1 MSRPPARNLAASV
14 RQKLLNLSRERREN
28 FNQILTRYAL
38 ERFLYRM
45 SQSEHRDLFVL
56 KGAMLFQIWTADV
69 HRPTRDL
76 DLLGAGTPDPEHFRE
91 IFSTICSVDVS
102 NDGMVY
108 LPESVIADQIKEDAD
123 YQGIRVRLTS
133 QLVTARIPIQ
143 IDIGFGDAITPEPIS
158 VTYPTIL
165 DLEPPQLMAYPR
177 ETVIAEKLHALVV
190 LGIANSRMKDFYDL
204 WTLANQ
210 DAFIGLQLSDA
221 IRATFVRRK
230 TALPS
235 ETPFALTD
243 EFAADPQKSTQWTAF
258 HRKSRLS
265 IGEATFSEVLA
276 QLRSFLIPPLEA
288 LQREIPFEMKWPPRG
303 PWTTSKN

>member
-14 RQKLLNLSRERREN
+14 RQKLLNLSRERKEN

-45 SQSEHRDLFVL
+45 SQSVHRDLFVL

-76 DLLGAGTPDPEHFRE
+76 DLLGAGTPDPERFRE
-91 IFSTICSVDVS
+91 IFSEICRLDVS
-102 NDGMVY
+102 SDGMEY

-133 QLVTARIPIQ
+133 RLVSARIPIQ
-143 IDIGFGDAITPEPIS
+143 IDIGFGDAITPKPIP

-165 DLEPPQLMAYPR
+165 NLEPPQLMAYPR

-210 DAFIGLQLSDA
+210 DAFSGPQLSDA
-221 IRATFVRRK
+221 IQATFVRRK

-235 ETPFALTD
+235 DPPFALTD
-243 EFAADPQKSTQWTAF
+243 EFAADPQKAKQWTAF

-265 IGEATFSEVLA
+265 IGDVTFSEVLA
-276 QLRSFLIPPLEA
+276 QLRSFLIPPLET
-288 LQREIPFEMKWPPRG
+288 LHKDSPFEMEWPPRG
-303 PWTTSKN
+303 PWVDLKS